1 MLVAIVGVA
10 PLVISLHAP
19 AVQPRDEDAFLA
31 ASPRPY
37 VHMRKQKD
45 DYWDPVL
52 AAEVDPVP
60 ADSWQPEAAASRHV
74 MQPAPATVAAHAWQP
89 EEAALNDNTGL
100 SPTSVLTAVADAAT
114 ADSSGADARAPSQ
127 QQLEKRLQRQA
138 NAPGAV
144 VSERGLVVFKL
155 GRTGST
161 WLMEELG
168 STGAWWYY
176 GNGR

>member
-19 AVQPRDEDAFLA
+19 AVQPRDEDSFLA

-114 ADSSGADARAPSQ
+114 ADSSGADARAPPQ
-127 QQLEKRLQRQA
+127 QQLEKK
-138 NAPGAV
+138 N
-144 VSERGLVVFKL
+144 ERGKFLRAYQGVVML
-155 GRTGST
+155 GAKVHVA
-161 WLMEELG
+161 EINAKEDVQD
-168 STGAWWYY
+168 AECDDHP
-176 GNGR
+176 